1 MDVPC
6 CQAFRT
12 RQEALRNAAA
22 AVGWGGRFRV
32 ASSPFCRRYF
42 HALNLSRL
50 QALFSALVPA
60 PESVDAAF
68 RTGGRQNCGFCL
80 LKKKRKKE
88 NKATGY
94 ISVYYNVAGQDK
106 ANYTSPTRHHGE
118 IHCAILIVF
127 LHCGE

>member
-22 AVGWGGRFRV
+22 AVGWRGGGVRV

-80 LKKKRKKE
+80 LKKRKKE
-88 NKATGY
+88 RKQSNG
-94 ISVYYNVAGQDK
+94 
-106 ANYTSPTRHHGE
+106 
-118 IHCAILIVF
+118 
-127 LHCGE
+127 LHQRLL